1 MKNFTVTYYVENH
14 EEVDFVTYDFDAE
27 NLESLQL
34 QLQQSEGISQR
45 WWKHFYTQHLAPD
58 QTTSLDDITDW
69 GYFYIEDTD
78 CNVAFCNNDE
88 YLELLLKDK
97 QTFINKLIKKN
108 ITNSVVVHQSKKS

>member
-1 MKNFTVTYYVENH
+1 MKNFKVAYYVENH

-27 NLESLQL
+27 NLESLEL
-34 QLQQSEGISQR
+34 QLQQVEGISQR

-78 CNVAFCNNDE
+78 GNVVFCNNDE

-108 ITNSVVVHQSKKS
+108 ITNPVVVHQSKKS